1 MKLIPFL
8 LTIIFSV
15 SSFSQTNGSS
25 ELRKMDS
32 ISSRLEQLKRNLQQ
46 IKQDG
51 QTSPKSIT
59 EKPTQ
64 RNETFTPSYPSP
76 SSKSIPP
83 ATDPI
88 APTVQPEVRQVQPQ
102 EKPNQTDTDAVIS
115 RIRNEMKS
123 IEGLLSRASGNSTA
137 RPSANLDIKT
147 SSTIQPSVNNLTKSK
162 AQLEYDALSPTT
174 ASSGNSTFQK
184 KDFNPTNEYITSR
197 QKHSERFDSK
207 SSHQKTTAPSDIR
220 TESGKQNLK
229 SAESNLEKKN
239 SFNFYYGFSIPNLCD
254 YQDLGTLKFKN
265 GHEFN
270 LEYLRDFGV
279 VSLGASYSFKKFE
292 NEAFT
297 IPGSENLLLGTGPTS
312 PDSGSNTF
320 HSFSLSAG
328 IEPQVNDLMFIR
340 ARFSGGITLRNH
352 EIMYFPKEFSENSF
366 HYAFL
371 AGLGFRWSENFHSLL
386 FYKFDG
392 STETVNFG
400 HASFHQFGLGFGLD
414 Y

>member
-15 SSFSQTNGSS
+15 SSFSQTKSSS
-25 ELRKMDS
+25 ELRKMES
-32 ISSRLEQLKRNLQQ
+32 INSRLEQLKRNLQK

-64 RNETFTPSYPSP
+64 SSETFTPSLARP
-76 SSKSIPP
+76 SSKSIP
-83 ATDPI
+83 AITNPI
-88 APTVQPEVRQVQPQ
+88 APTVQPEVRQIQPQ
-102 EKPNQTDTDAVIS
+102 EKPDQTDTDAVIS

-174 ASSGNSTFQK
+174 ASSGNSTPK
-184 KDFNPTNEYITSR
+184 KRDFDPTNEYITSR
-197 QKHSERFDSK
+197 QKHSDRFDSK
-207 SSHQKTTAPSDIR
+207 SSYQKTTAPSDIR
-220 TESGKQNLK
+220 TESGKKNLK

-239 SFNFYYGFSIPNLCD
+239 SFNFYYGFSIPNLSE
-254 YQDLGTLKFKN
+254 YQGNTLKFKN

-270 LEYLRDFGV
+270 LEYLRDFGLL
-279 VSLGASYSFKKFE
+279 SLGASYSFKTFD
-292 NEAFT
+292 NERWT
-297 IPGSENLLLGTGPTS
+297 LSGGGVPQDLTGT
-312 PDSGSNTF
+312 NTF
-320 HSFSLSAG
+320 HTFTLSAG
-328 IEPQVNDLMFIR
+328 IEPEVNELMFLR
-340 ARFSGGITLRNH
+340 ARFSGGFSLRKH
-352 EIMYFPKEFSENSF
+352 DLHFTGGFQEEFSETSF